1 MARRAADDGG
11 TGDDGDVNVSS
22 LRQRAGD
29 ALFARVAGPDGP
41 AARDRIHNAPG
52 PRWFAPGSP
61 VRIVHGDASMFV
73 GGVRALLLQA
83 LHPAAMAGV
92 AGHSGYRS
100 DPWGRL
106 ARTSTFLAVTAFGT
120 AEDAQAA
127 VDRVRAIHERVRG
140 TSPEGVRYR
149 ASDPDLLRWVHDAEV
164 DSFVAAHRAVGHQP
178 LSDAGYDTYVEEMA
192 TVAERLGVVD
202 PPTSLAELAAQLDA
216 YRPELRVSPQARDTI
231 DFLLHQPPL
240 PWALRPGYRALT
252 SCAVATMPGWA
263 RDMIGWRPVVGR
275 RAGRLATRAIRWS
288 LAATPDAPRE
298 QVPA

>member
-1 MARRAADDGG
+1 MA
-11 TGDDGDVNVSS
+11 GDDGAVNLSS

-52 PRWFAPGSP
+52 PRWFAEGSP

-83 LHPAAMAGV
+83 LQPAAMAGV

-120 AEDAQAA
+120 ADDAQAA

-149 ASDPDLLRWVHDAEV
+149 ASDPDLLRWVHDAEI
-164 DSFVAAHRAVGHQP
+164 DSFVAAHRTVGHQP

-202 PPTSLAELAAQLDA
+202 PPTSLAELAAQLDD

-231 DFLLHQPPL
+231 AFLLHQPPL
-240 PWALRPGYRALT
+240 PWALRPGYRGLT
-252 SCAVATMPGWA
+252 SCAVTTMPDWA
-263 RDMIGWRPVVGR
+263 QDMIGWHPRGGR

-288 LAATPDAPRE
+288 LASTPDAPRE